1 MLCAAGGS
9 RAQPCSSRKGHC
21 VCKALGAAG
30 KPFPVP
36 EEADMSIRYPSQTFK
51 QIARKKSLATF
62 AIGMALTIAIV
73 TALI

>member
-1 MLCAAGGS
+1 
-9 RAQPCSSRKGHC
+9 
-21 VCKALGAAG
+21 
-30 KPFPVP
+30 
-36 EEADMSIRYPSQTFK
+36 MSIRYPSQTFK